1 MSFRAALVAA
11 AEREWQRFGFSERG
25 LAGEPQRIV
34 GREQVWPYVDYIN
47 EYWQVVGQSKWNGF
61 TPQPWSG
68 AFISYCFDRAG
79 AGARFPYK
87 SSHAAYCSEIVR
99 NPAAYPNLHLH
110 DVASQ
115 TPVEGDLV
123 VAARSGK
130 DCSKPPSTHAEAL
143 AWYQAG
149 KRFCSHADIVVDR
162 GDRWIEVIG
171 GNVADSVTRVRYAT
185 DGNGRIMDARVDWIA
200 VVEVGL

>member
-1 MSFRAALVAA
+1 MSFRAELVAS
-11 AEREWQRFGFSERG
+11 AEREWRRFGFSERG

-34 GREQVWPYVDYIN
+34 GRENVSPYVDYIN
-47 EYWQVVGQSKWNGF
+47 EYWRVVGQSKWNGL
-61 TPQPWSG
+61 TPQPWSA

-87 SSHAAYCSEIVR
+87 ASHAAYCSAIVR
-99 NPAAYPNLHLH
+99 KPATYPNLQLR
-110 DVASQ
+110 DAASH

-123 VAARSGK
+123 LAARSGK
-130 DCSKPPSTHAEAL
+130 DCSKPPSTHAEAIARL
-143 AWYQAG
+143 QAG
-149 KRFCSHADIVVDR
+149 KFFCSHADIVVER

-185 DGNGRIMDARVDWIA
+185 DGNGRIMDARADWIA
-200 VVEVGL
+200 VVDVGL